1 MQTETKTQ
9 PTPAAILQMGTGFWA
24 SKVLLT
30 AVQFE
35 LFTKLSKQPNQSSK
49 EIKTSLDLKCT
60 DRNAYDFLDCL
71 TGLGFLN
78 REGLLE
84 TACYSNTIDT
94 DVFLDKAKPSY
105 IGGILE
111 MQNEQGWNVWA
122 KLDKGLKTG
131 LIQHDVEKHGEN
143 LFDMINNT
151 PEMFKKFVNG
161 MTGVQMGNFIALAQ
175 KFDFSSYKTLVDAG
189 GSAGVLSVMV
199 AKHNPHINCT
209 TFDLPALEPMA
220 RETIEKFNM
229 EDQVKI
235 MNGDFFKEALPKA
248 DIVTMGNILHD
259 WDEETKIKLLRNAY
273 DALPKGGVF
282 IAIEH
287 VIDDERQHN
296 VFGLMM
302 SLNMLIETGD
312 GFNYTFNDFNTW
324 AKKAGFS
331 STELMPLAGPASAA
345 IAYK

>member
-1 MQTETKTQ
+1 METTTTQ
-9 PTPAAILQMGTGFWA
+9 PSPAVILQIGTGFWA

-35 LFTKLSKQPNQSSK
+35 LFTHLVKQPNQTIKDIKSK
-49 EIKTSLDLKCT
+49 LDLKCT

-71 TGLGFLN
+71 VGLGFLN
-78 REGLLE
+78 REGILE
-84 TACYSNTIDT
+84 TAHYSNTIDT
-94 DVFLDKAKPSY
+94 AIFLDKAKPSY

-122 KLDKGLKTG
+122 KLDRGLKTG
-131 LIQHDVEKHGEN
+131 LIQHDVKDNDEN
-143 LFDMINNT
+143 IFDFISNK
-151 PEMFKKFVNG
+151 PEMFKKFVDG

-175 KFDFSSYKTLVDAG
+175 KFDFSNYKTLLDAG
-189 GSAGVLSVMV
+189 GSAGVLSIMI
-199 AKHNPHINCT
+199 AQHNTHMNCT
-209 TFDLPALEPMA
+209 TFDLPALESMA
-220 RETIEKFNM
+220 NETIEKFKM
-229 EDQVKI
+229 ADHVKVL
-235 MNGDFFKEALPKA
+235 NGDFFKDELPKA
-248 DIVTMGNILHD
+248 DIVTMGNVLHD
-259 WDEETKIKLLRNAY
+259 WDEDTKIKLMKTAY

-287 VIDDERQHN
+287 VIDNERKQN

-312 GFNYTFNDFNTW
+312 GFNYTFDDFNNW

-331 STELMPLAGPASAA
+331 STELMPLAGPSSAA
-345 IAYK
+345 IAYKQ

>member
-1 MQTETKTQ
+1 MQTITNQ
-9 PTPAAILQMGTGFWA
+9 PTPASILQIGTGFWA

-35 LFTKLSKQPNQSSK
+35 LFTQLAKQPSQSVKDIKSK
-49 EIKTSLDLKCT
+49 LGLKCT

-84 TACYSNTIDT
+84 TAKYSNTMDT

-105 IGGILE
+105 IGGILD
-111 MQNEQGWNVWA
+111 MQSDQGWTVWA

-131 LIQHDVEKHGEN
+131 LIQHDVKDNGDI
-143 LFDMINNT
+143 FDLINDN
-151 PEMFKKFVNG
+151 PEMFKKFVDG

-175 KFDFSSYKTLVDAG
+175 KFDFSNYKTLVDVG

-199 AKHNPHINCT
+199 AKHNPHMNCT
-209 TFDLPALEPMA
+209 TFDLPALESMA
-220 RETIEKFNM
+220 TETIQKFNM
-229 EDQVKI
+229 GEKVKI
-235 MNGDFFKEALPKA
+235 MSGDFFKDRLPKA

-259 WDEETKIKLLRNAY
+259 WDEDTKIKLMKTVY

-287 VIDDERQHN
+287 VIDDERKEN

-312 GFNYTFNDFNTW
+312 GFNYTFNDFNKW

-331 STELMPLAGPASAA
+331 STELMPLAGPSSAA

>member
-1 MQTETKTQ
+1 METTTAQ

-35 LFTKLSKQPNQSSK
+35 LFTQLAKQPNQSVK
-49 EIKTSLDLKCT
+49 DIKSNLDLKCT

-71 TGLGFLN
+71 AGLGFLN
-78 REGLLE
+78 REGLLD
-84 TACYSNTIDT
+84 TATYSNTMDT
-94 DVFLDKAKPSY
+94 DIFLDKAKPSY
-105 IGGILE
+105 IGGLLE
-111 MQNEQGWNVWA
+111 MQNEQGWTVWA

-131 LIQHDVEKHGEN
+131 LIQHDVKDNGEDI
-143 LFDMINNT
+143 FGFINSN
-151 PEMFKKFVNG
+151 PEMFKKFVDG

-175 KFDFSSYKTLVDAG
+175 NFDFSNYKTLVDAG
-189 GSAGVLSVMV
+189 GSAGMLSVMV
-199 AKHNPHINCT
+199 AKNNPHMNCT
-209 TFDLPALEPMA
+209 TFDLPALETMA
-220 RETIEKFNM
+220 TETIEKFKM
-229 EDQVKI
+229 EEKVKI
-235 MNGDFFKEALPKA
+235 MNGDFFKDGLPKA

-259 WDEETKIKLLRNAY
+259 WDEDTKIKLMKTAY

-287 VIDDERQHN
+287 VIDDERKQN

-302 SLNMLIETGD
+302 SLNMLIETCD
-312 GFNYTFNDFNTW
+312 GFNYTFDDFNKW

-331 STELMPLAGPASAA
+331 STELMPLTGPASAA

>member
-1 MQTETKTQ
+1 METTTIQ

-30 AVQFE
+30 AVNFQ
-35 LFTKLSKQPNQSSK
+35 LFTHLAKHGSMSAKA
-49 EIKTSLDLKCT
+49 IKNILGLKCS
-60 DRNAYDFLDCL
+60 DRNLYDFLDCL
-71 TGLGFLN
+71 TGLSFLE

-84 TACYSNTIDT
+84 TAHYSNTVDT
-94 DVFLDKAKPSY
+94 AIFLDKDKPSY

-122 KLDKGLKTG
+122 KLDNGLKTG
-131 LIQHDVEKHGEN
+131 LIQHEIKDNGEN
-143 LFDMINNT
+143 IFDFISKD
-151 PEMFKKFVNG
+151 PEMFKKFVDG
-161 MTGVQMGNFIALAQ
+161 MTGVQMGNFIALAE
-175 KFDFSSYKTLVDAG
+175 KFDFSNYKTLVDAG
-189 GSAGVLSVMV
+189 GSAGVLSVMI
-199 AKHNPHINCT
+199 AKHNPHIKCT
-209 TFDLPALEPMA
+209 TFDLPALEFMA
-220 RETIEKFNM
+220 KETVQKFKM
-229 EDQVKI
+229 TEQVKVT
-235 MNGDFFKEALPKA
+235 NGDFFKDALPKS

-259 WDEETKIKLLRNAY
+259 WDEETKIKLMKTAY

-287 VIDDERQHN
+287 VIDDQRKEN

-312 GFNYTFNDFNTW
+312 GFNYTFSDFNKW

-331 STELMPLAGPASAA
+331 TTELMPLAGPSSAA
-345 IAYK
+345 IAYKL

>member
-1 MQTETKTQ
+1 METTTTQ

-35 LFTKLSKQPNQSSK
+35 LFTQLAKQSNQSVK
-49 EIKTSLDLKCT
+49 DIKSNLDLKCT
-60 DRNAYDFLDCL
+60 DRNACDFLDCL
-71 TGLGFLN
+71 AGLGFLN
-78 REGLLE
+78 REGLLD
-84 TACYSNTIDT
+84 TATYSNTMDT
-94 DVFLDKAKPSY
+94 AIFLDKAKPSY
-105 IGGILE
+105 IGGLLE

-131 LIQHDVEKHGEN
+131 LIQHDLKDNDEDIFG
-143 LFDMINNT
+143 FINSN
-151 PEMFKKFVNG
+151 PEMFKKFVDG

-175 KFDFSSYKTLVDAG
+175 NFDFSNYKTLVDAG

-199 AKHNPHINCT
+199 AKNNPHMNCT
-209 TFDLPALEPMA
+209 TFDLPALETMA
-220 RETIEKFNM
+220 TETIEKFKM
-229 EDQVKI
+229 EEKVKI
-235 MNGDFFKEALPKA
+235 MNGNFFKDALPKA

-259 WDEETKIKLLRNAY
+259 WDEDTKIKLMKTAY
-273 DALPKGGVF
+273 DALPKEGVF

-287 VIDDERQHN
+287 VIDDERKQN

-312 GFNYTFNDFNTW
+312 GFNYTFADFNKW
-324 AKKAGFS
+324 AKKVGFS

>member
-1 MQTETKTQ
+1 MQTTTNQ
-9 PTPAAILQMGTGFWA
+9 PTPASILQIGTGFWA

-35 LFTKLSKQPNQSSK
+35 LFTQLAKQPKQTVK
-49 EIKTSLDLKCT
+49 DIKLKLGLKCT

-84 TACYSNTIDT
+84 TAKYSNTIDT
-94 DVFLDKAKPSY
+94 SVFLDKAKPSY

-111 MQNEQGWNVWA
+111 MQNEQGWTVWA

-131 LIQHDVEKHGEN
+131 LIQHAVEEN
-143 LFDMINNT
+143 GGDIFSFINNN
-151 PEMFKKFVNG
+151 PEMFKKFVDG
-161 MTGVQMGNFIALAQ
+161 MTGVQMGNFMALAQ
-175 KFDFSSYKTLVDAG
+175 NFDFSNYKTLVDAG

-199 AKHNPHINCT
+199 AKHNPHMNCT
-209 TFDLPALEPMA
+209 TFDLPALESMA
-220 RETIEKFNM
+220 TETIEKFNM
-229 EDQVKI
+229 GEKVKI
-235 MNGDFFKEALPKA
+235 MNGDFFKDALPKA
-248 DIVTMGNILHD
+248 DIITMGNILHD
-259 WDEETKIKLLRNAY
+259 WDEDTKIKLMQSAY

-287 VIDDERQHN
+287 VIDDKRKEN

-312 GFNYTFNDFNTW
+312 GFNYTFDDFNKW

>member
-1 MQTETKTQ
+1 MENTTTQ
-9 PTPAAILQMGTGFWA
+9 PSPAAILQMGTAFWA

-35 LFTKLSKQPNQSSK
+35 LFTQLAKQPNQTAKDIKSK
-49 EIKTSLDLKCT
+49 LDLKCT
-60 DRNAYDFLDCL
+60 DRNTYDFLDCL
-71 TGLGFLN
+71 SGLGFLK

-84 TACYSNTIDT
+84 TSRYSNTTDT
-94 DVFLDKAKPSY
+94 DIFLDKAKPSY

-122 KLDKGLKTG
+122 KLDQGLKTG
-131 LIQHDVEKHGEN
+131 LIQHDVKDNGEN
-143 LFDMINNT
+143 IFGFINNN
-151 PEMFKKFVNG
+151 PEMFKKFVDG

-175 KFDFSSYKTLVDAG
+175 KFDFSNYKTLVDAG

-199 AKHNPHINCT
+199 AKHNPHMNCT
-209 TFDLPALEPMA
+209 TFDLPALESMA
-220 RETIEKFNM
+220 TETIQKFKM
-229 EDQVKI
+229 ADHVKV
-235 MNGDFFKEALPKA
+235 MNGDFFKDGLPKA
-248 DIVTMGNILHD
+248 DIITMGNVLHD
-259 WDEETKIKLLRNAY
+259 WDEGTKIKLMKTAY
-273 DALPKGGVF
+273 DALPKGGAF

-287 VIDDERQHN
+287 VIDNERKEN

-312 GFNYTFNDFNTW
+312 GFNYTFDDFSKW
-324 AKKAGFS
+324 AKKTGFS